1 MHWMR
6 KIAIAGLAG
15 AFATALGF
23 AAAPAQAQTPITFS
37 LDFRALGRHAAWFVA
52 LDKGYYKQAGL
63 DVSIISGQGTAQA
76 IQAIEAGTAQIA
88 FSDVAGVVAA
98 RANGGS
104 TAKMVS
110 VIYQKAPYAIFS
122 LRDGANVRSADQLAG
137 LEIGSGAG
145 SFTQK
150 VIEAFM
156 AQKGIKTPAKFTN
169 IDPSARVG
177 MLAAKKIPAVETF
190 VMTRPG
196 VAKAVGSSN
205 ARTYLLANDGLVLYS
220 NGIVVREDLIKSKP
234 DVIKAFIAAS
244 LKGWKDMI
252 AKPDEAADIVV
263 KLNKG
268 LEKDVVLEEIEIVS
282 ELVKTDVTEKRGL
295 GAIDPEAMAASVSLI
310 LQTLPGAK
318 LAAGDVYDAT
328 LLPATPVLP

>member
-1 MHWMR
+1 MHRM
-6 KIAIAGLAG
+6 KKTAAAVFAG
-15 AFATALGF
+15 AVAALASYGV
-23 AAAPAQAQTPITFS
+23 APAQAQTPITFS

-63 DVSIISGQGTAQA
+63 DVNIIAGQGTAQA
-76 IQAIEAGTAQIA
+76 IQALEAGTAQFA

-98 RANGGS
+98 RANSGS
-104 TAKMVS
+104 TAKLVS

-156 AQKGIKTPAKFTN
+156 VQKGITTPAKFTN
-169 IDPSARVG
+169 VDPSARVG
-177 MLAAKKIPAVETF
+177 LLAAKKIPAVETF

-220 NGIVVREDLIKSKP
+220 NGIVAREDLIKSKP
-234 DVIKAFIAAS
+234 DVVKAFIAAS
-244 LKGWKDMI
+244 LKGWKDTI
-252 AKPDEAADIVV
+252 EKPGEAADIVV

-268 LEKDVVLEEIEIVS
+268 LEKDVVTEEIQIVT
-282 ELVKTDVTEKRGL
+282 ELVKTDVTDKKGL
-295 GAIDPEAMAASVSLI
+295 GTIDPAAMASSVALI

-318 LAAGDVYDAT
+318 VSATDVYDSA

>member
-1 MHWMR
+1 MHRIR
-6 KIAIAGLAG
+6 KAAVAIFAG
-15 AFATALGF
+15 AV
-23 AAAPAQAQTPITFS
+23 AAASLAVAPAKAQTPITFS

-63 DVSIISGQGTAQA
+63 DVNIIAGQGTAQA
-76 IQAIEAGTAQIA
+76 IQALEAGTAQFA

-98 RANGGS
+98 RANSGS
-104 TAKMVS
+104 TARLVS
-110 VIYQKAPYAIFS
+110 VTYQKAPYAIFS

-156 AQKGIKTPAKFTN
+156 LQKGVKTPAKFTN
-169 IDPSARVG
+169 VDPSARVG
-177 MLAAKKIPAVETF
+177 LLAAKKIPSVETF
-190 VMTRPG
+190 VMARPG
-196 VAKAVGSSN
+196 VAKAVGSTN

-220 NGIVVREDLIKSKP
+220 NGIVAREDLIKSKP
-234 DVIKAFIAAS
+234 DVVKAFIAAS
-244 LKGWKDMI
+244 LKGWKDTI
-252 AKPDEAADIVV
+252 EKPDEAADIVV

-268 LEKDVVLEEIEIVS
+268 LEKDVVLEEIQIVT
-282 ELVKTDVTEKRGL
+282 ELVKTEVTEKAGL
-295 GAIDPEAMAASVSLI
+295 GTIDPAAMASSVSLI

-318 LAAGDVYDAT
+318 VSTSDVYDST